1 MTDHMLAV
9 WGILGVDHMKA
20 ETVAVGTVARA
31 GPGDCSPA
39 RRWTRAGVE
48 SGDLWECLVRP
59 FCRLVEVQGEK
70 SPRIVGRFFFWP
82 VLFAR
87 RDIVSFRP
95 LV

>member
-1 MTDHMLAV
+1 
-9 WGILGVDHMKA
+9 MKA
-20 ETVAVGTVARA
+20 ETVAVGTVAHA

-39 RRWTRAGVE
+39 QRRTRAGVG
-48 SGDLWECLVRP
+48 SGDLWVCLVRP
-59 FCRLVEVQGEK
+59 FYRPVVVPEEK

-87 RDIVSFRP
+87 RGIVSFQP